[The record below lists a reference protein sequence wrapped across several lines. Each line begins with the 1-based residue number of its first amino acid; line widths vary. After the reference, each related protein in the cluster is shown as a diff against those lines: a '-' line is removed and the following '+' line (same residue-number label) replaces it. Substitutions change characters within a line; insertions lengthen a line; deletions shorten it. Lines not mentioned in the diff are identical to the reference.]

1 MDTKQLVDAI
11 PEINDFSTVAS
22 IVCVL
27 PTYFLRL
34 QSTTYRIV
42 LSLSMV
48 FGLSILAVAMTTIVG
63 PLPPHR
69 SRGDIIIPVV
79 LFSPLV
85 VVLIAILACIKRV
98 TRVGL
103 WSTVVMVCVIIDWVG
118 ISLLI
123 LALS

>member
-1 MDTKQLVDAI
+1 MDTKQLFDAI
-11 PEINDFSTVAS
+11 PEINDFSTFAS

-27 PTYFLRL
+27 PTYFLHL
-34 QSTTYRIV
+34 QPTTDRIV
-42 LSLSMV
+42 LSLSIV
-48 FGLSILAVAMTTIVG
+48 FGLSILAVAMTAIVG
-63 PLPPHR
+63 PFPPHH

-103 WSTVVMVCVIIDWVG
+103 WSTVVLVCVIVDWAG